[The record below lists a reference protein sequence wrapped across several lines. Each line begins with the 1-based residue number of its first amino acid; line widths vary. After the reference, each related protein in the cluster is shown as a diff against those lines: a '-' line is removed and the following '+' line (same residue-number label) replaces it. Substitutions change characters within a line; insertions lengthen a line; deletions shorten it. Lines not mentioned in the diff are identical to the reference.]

1 MIVARR
7 TPPAE
12 MAAAH
17 NRVAAAMA
25 AEERGRGRG
34 PAVANIEAAR
44 EMWTPRPLYFRGRRI
59 APRPIDWNEG
69 LDLLKAAL
77 KLEEWRLERGED
89 LEELRALYRRIA
101 DLAWL
106 ALRAPWMP
114 RWLRRRQRNPFR
126 RATETELREILDFAG
141 RCQTISLVGH
151 RS

>member
-25 AEERGRGRG
+25 AEERERG
-34 PAVANIEAAR
+34 PAVANIGPAR
-44 EMWTPRPLYFRGRRI
+44 EAWTPRPLYFRGRRI
-59 APRPIDWNEG
+59 APRPIDFNEG
-69 LDLLKAAL
+69 LDLLVAAL
-77 KLEEWRLERGED
+77 DLEEWKLDERGD
-89 LEELRALYRRIA
+89 LDELRVIYHRIA
-101 DLAWL
+101 ALAWL
-106 ALRAPWMP
+106 ALRPPWMP

-126 RATETELREILDFAG
+126 RATETELREILTFAG